1 MNFASS
7 PRRHQMGR
15 LVIEVE
21 GEDPTLDHI
30 QTELGSLREPKDMQA
45 PHLKFTFGPP
55 NRPPEDAASA
65 GMVTV
70 GHDHLS
76 ASHNRYRYS
85 VERVNEVTQI
95 RIQSSLGI
103 WSREPFASLVRIP
116 DPSFLDGPG
125 RLAKTFFYRVFD
137 PWTQVEQLRHGQTW
151 VHASAATNGL
161 ATALIVAWGGVGK
174 TSSMLQ
180 LLRSGGW
187 QYLADDLA
195 LVDESGLVYR
205 SPKHVQVYAYNL
217 AGDASLAERFLAERP
232 SLDRAHWNLSLKLR
246 GPETVRRRIAAADAF
261 GSHAVA
267 EEGLLTHAVFL
278 RKSQGGQVRLRDIS
292 YSQLAELASS
302 VLLHELEPLPALS
315 MAAYST
321 GFAVPIP
328 RLRDLETRSTEILQ
342 GALTRRD
349 AKVAL
354 VDVPKGTRPAQ
365 LGSFLRSYFE

>member
-1 MNFASS
+1 
-7 PRRHQMGR
+7 
-15 LVIEVE
+15 
-21 GEDPTLDHI
+21 
-30 QTELGSLREPKDMQA
+30 
-45 PHLKFTFGPP
+45 
-55 NRPPEDAASA
+55 
-65 GMVTV
+65 
-70 GHDHLS
+70 
-76 ASHNRYRYS
+76 
-85 VERVNEVTQI
+85 
-95 RIQSSLGI
+95 
-103 WSREPFASLVRIP
+103 
-116 DPSFLDGPG
+116 
-125 RLAKTFFYRVFD
+125 
-137 PWTQVEQLRHGQTW
+137 
-151 VHASAATNGL
+151 
-161 ATALIVAWGGVGK
+161 
-174 TSSMLQ
+174 
-180 LLRSGGW
+180 
-187 QYLADDLA
+187 LADDLA